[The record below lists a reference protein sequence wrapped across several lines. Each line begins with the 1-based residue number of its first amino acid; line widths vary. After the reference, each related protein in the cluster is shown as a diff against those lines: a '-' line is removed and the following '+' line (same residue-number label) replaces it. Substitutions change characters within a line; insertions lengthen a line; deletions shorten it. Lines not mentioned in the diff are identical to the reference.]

1 MLSQNEQ
8 QIKACYLKKELP
20 LLDTPINVR
29 IKFRKVGNLQYIS
42 HLDLQRTLHRILV
55 RAGIPMWY
63 TQGFN
68 PHAKIVFSTPL
79 SVGAQSECELVDI
92 RIDREISCERIKELL
107 NNEVT
112 DELKILDVY
121 IPETKFSDVTWASYT
136 IEVCRESFD
145 STVIETMKDTVSKE
159 ELNVTK
165 KTKSG
170 EKEINIIPLIKKFD
184 VELTKEKNKVV
195 INTLLSVNSDN
206 YLNPE
211 LLLFAL
217 NRECG
222 LLDAE
227 PDKISYTIMRNT
239 TYFEDGVTPFR

>member
-1 MLSQNEQ
+1 MLSQNNQ
-8 QIKACYLKKELP
+8 VKACYLKKELP
-20 LLDTPINVR
+20 LLENPINVR

-92 RIDREISCERIKELL
+92 RIDREISCERIKDLL

-112 DELKILDVY
+112 EELQILDVY
-121 IPETKFSDVTWASYT
+121 IPTTKFSDVMWADYT
-136 IEVCRESFD
+136 IEVIKEKLD
-145 STVIETMKDTVSKE
+145 ENLVKDLSEVVSRE
-159 ELNVTK
+159 ELNIMK

-170 EKEINIIPLIKKFD
+170 EKEINIIPLIGKFEAKLSD
-184 VELTKEKNKVV
+184 CGEK
-195 INTLLSVNSDN
+195 IIISALLKANPDS

-211 LLLFAL
+211 LMLKAL
-217 NRECG
+217 DRECG
-222 LLDAE
+222 LLNSE
-227 PDKISYTIMRNT
+227 PDKIEYAIMRNAV
-239 TYFEDGVTPFR
+239 YFEDGVTLFR